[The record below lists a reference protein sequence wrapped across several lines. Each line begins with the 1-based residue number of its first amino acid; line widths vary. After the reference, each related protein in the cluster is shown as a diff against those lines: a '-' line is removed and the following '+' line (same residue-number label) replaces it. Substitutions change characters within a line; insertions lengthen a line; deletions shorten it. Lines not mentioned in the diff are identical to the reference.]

1 LLNGERHALF
11 VAYHYPPESSSS
23 GVLRT
28 LKHTRYLGRFGW
40 RVTVLTLDRR
50 AYDTVDPLLE
60 AQVPA
65 DVRVVRTP
73 FIEVKRH
80 LAVRGWYP
88 SILAIPDRSIG
99 WLPWAVAA
107 GRRIVRSDLVDV
119 IYSTSPHAT
128 AHLIALSIV
137 RRARVP
143 WVVDFRDPWYEDP
156 PEPGTTRIRQ
166 FAARRLERRVV
177 ARADRIV
184 ASTARLRNMLAARYP
199 WKPQEAFLAIPNG
212 YDEGDFAHIAASA
225 NPPGNEMLIVHAG
238 SINENFRD
246 PRPVFEAVQRAVA
259 EGEIERSRIRLRF
272 LGAGPFGDSVAMR
285 EAVRQAGL
293 TSNVEFRPRLSYQD
307 SLLEQSRASVLL
319 LLQASPD
326 TIDLVPAKLFEYL
339 RTRRPVLAL
348 VPEGATSEVLR
359 ETGGGWVV
367 EPGDSHV
374 LSAILV
380 TAYRAWTSGR
390 LGSLAA
396 DPQRLETFSRERLAA
411 ALASQFDAL
420 VGDVSPE
427 NNDSPKL
434 E

>member
-1 LLNGERHALF
+1 MMHALF
-11 VAYHYPPESSSS
+11 IAYHYPPESSSS

-28 LKHTRYLGRFGW
+28 LKHTRYLGQFGW

-50 AYDTVDPLLE
+50 AYDTVDPQLE
-60 AQVPA
+60 AQIPT

-80 LAVRGWYP
+80 LAVRGRYP
-88 SILAIPDRSIG
+88 SILAIPDRWIG
-99 WLPWAVAA
+99 WWPWAVAA
-107 GRRIVRSDLVDV
+107 GRRIVRSDPVDV

-128 AHLIALSIV
+128 AHLIALALV

-156 PEPGTTRIRQ
+156 PEPGTTRIGH

-199 WKPQEAFLAIPNG
+199 WRPQDAFLAIPNG
-212 YDEGDFAHIAASA
+212 YDEGDFSHITAPAG
-225 NPPGNEMLIVHAG
+225 PPGDEMLIVHAG

-246 PRPVFEAVQRAVA
+246 PRPVFEALRRAVA
-259 EGEIERSRIRLRF
+259 EGEMERARIRLRF
-272 LGAGPFGDSVAMR
+272 LGAGPFGESAVMR
-285 EAVRQAGL
+285 EAVQQAGL
-293 TSNVEFRPRLSYQD
+293 AANVEFRPRLSYQD

-326 TIDLVPAKLFEYL
+326 TVDLVPAKLFEYL

-348 VPEGATSEVLR
+348 VPEGATAEVLR
-359 ETGGGWVV
+359 DTGGGWVV
-367 EPGDSHV
+367 QPGDSHI
-374 LSAILV
+374 LSATLV
-380 TAYRAWTSGR
+380 AAYRAWTSDR

-396 DPQRLETFSRERLAA
+396 DQKRLERFSRERLAA
-411 ALASQFDAL
+411 VLARQFDAL
-420 VGDVSPE
+420 VSRRG
-427 NNDSPKL
+427 
-434 E
+434 

>member
-1 LLNGERHALF
+1 M
-11 VAYHYPPESSSS
+11 
-23 GVLRT
+23 LRT

-50 AYDTVDPLLE
+50 AYDTVDPQLE
-60 AQVPA
+60 AQIPA

-73 FIEVKRH
+73 FVEMKRH
-80 LAVRGWYP
+80 LAVRGRYP
-88 SILAIPDRSIG
+88 SILAIPDRWIG
-99 WLPWAVAA
+99 WWPWAVAA
-107 GRRIVRSDLVDV
+107 GRRIVGRDPVDV

-128 AHLIALSIV
+128 AHLIALSLA

-143 WVVDFRDPWYEDP
+143 WVADFRDPWYEDP
-156 PEPGTTRIRQ
+156 PEPGTTRVGQ

-177 ARADRIV
+177 AGADRIV

-199 WKPQEAFLAIPNG
+199 WKPQETFVAIPNG
-212 YDEGDFAHIAASA
+212 YDESDFTHLPAPADRPGD
-225 NPPGNEMLIVHAG
+225 EMLIVHAG
-238 SINENFRD
+238 SINESFRD
-246 PRPVFEAVQRAVA
+246 PRPVFEAVRRAVA
-259 EGEIERSRIRLRF
+259 EGGIERSRIRLRF
-272 LGAGPFGDSVAMR
+272 LGAGPFSESPAMR

-348 VPEGATSEVLR
+348 VPEGATAEVLR
-359 ETGGGWVV
+359 DTGGGWVV

-374 LSAILV
+374 LSTTLV
-380 TAYRAWTSGR
+380 TAYRAWTSSR

-396 DPQRLETFSRERLAA
+396 DPRRLETFNRERLAA
-411 ALASQFDAL
+411 VLASQFDAL
-420 VGDVSPE
+420 VGE
-427 NNDSPKL
+427 RG
-434 E
+434 